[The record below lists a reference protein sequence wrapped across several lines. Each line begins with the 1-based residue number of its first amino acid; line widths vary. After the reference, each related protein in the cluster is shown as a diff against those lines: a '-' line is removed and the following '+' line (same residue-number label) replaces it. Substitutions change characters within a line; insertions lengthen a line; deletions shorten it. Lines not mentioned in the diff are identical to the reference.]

1 MTRMS
6 TLALEGASTTN
17 GPITKYARAV
27 GGFLVLLGILSL
39 IPGITTNY
47 SGMGFYSS
55 EAQLFGLFVVSIV
68 SAAVYLGAGAC
79 CIAFSTSPRQGHKAV
94 VMTGLLLVIV
104 AIGGAGLVVNPS
116 PPLPVN
122 EASNYFHLFLGLVL
136 LLGSVRAKTQHN
148 KAYGV
153 F

>member
-1 MTRMS
+1 MS
-6 TLALEGASTTN
+6 TLAIEGASTTN
-17 GPITKYARAV
+17 GPITKYARGV
-27 GGFLVLLGILSL
+27 GGFLGLLGVLSL
-39 IPGITTNY
+39 VPGVTTNY

-55 EAQLFGLFVVSIV
+55 EAQLFGLFTTSIV
-68 SAAVYLGAGAC
+68 AAAVYLTAGAC

-94 VMTGLLLVIV
+94 VLTGNLLIIV

-122 EASNYFHLFLGLVL
+122 EASNYFHLFLGILL
-136 LLGSVRAKTQHN
+136 LLGSVRAKAMHVKQ
-148 KAYGV
+148 YGV